1 VPVISSAISTLT
13 ISLAIV
19 ALVALYLLP
28 TLVALARRI
37 PGVAAIAVINILLGW
52 SFIGW
57 VIALALAV
65 RSVPPAVPAVQVVQ
79 HFPPPPAAAGPLP
92 DAGWSGPP
100 GAPPPDRD
108 GAAPPLIL
116 PPRPPV
122 VGRDPAQPGQP

>member
-1 VPVISSAISTLT
+1 MISSAISTLT
-13 ISLAIV
+13 LSLAIV
-19 ALVALYLLP
+19 ALAAVYLLP
-28 TLVALARRI
+28 TLVALARGI

-65 RSVPPAVPAVQVVQ
+65 RSVPPAAPVVQVVQ
-79 HFPPPPAAAGPLP
+79 HFPPRPPAPGSLP

-108 GAAPPLIL
+108 GAPPPLIL
-116 PPRPPV
+116 PPRPPAT
-122 VGRDPAQPGQP
+122 GRHPAQPGQP